1 MNEQLSALMDGEL
14 DRTQAAKVIT
24 QLGANEDQRD
34 CWETYHLMAD
44 VMRADTLDE
53 QAVCGKRRQRANAI
67 FAALADEPTVFAPSA
82 VRPKSKVIGA
92 IGMVT
97 GRGLSRGPRLAMA
110 VAASIVTVSAVG
122 IVAMKTQQS
131 GVPEGSMKLIAQQ
144 TPASVITVAAPTV
157 NVNDYLVL
165 HRQFANT
172 SGLSNY
178 KQATFSTKCNDK
190 SSAVV
195 C

>member
-24 QLGANEDQRD
+24 QLGANEEQRD

-44 VMRADTLDE
+44 VMRADTVDA

-67 FAALADEPTVFAPSA
+67 FAALADEPTVFAPRA

-92 IGMVT
+92 IGNVANLS
-97 GRGLSRGPRLAMA
+97 LSRGPRIAMA
-110 VAASIVTVSAVG
+110 VAASIMTVSAVG
-122 IVAMKTQQS
+122 VVAMKVQQGGQQDG
-131 GVPEGSMKLIAQQ
+131 GVKLMAQQ
-144 TPASVITVAAPTV
+144 APAAVITVAAPAV

-165 HRQFANT
+165 HRQFANP
-172 SGLSNY
+172 SGL
-178 KQATFSTKCNDK
+178 KQATFSTKCNAK

>member
-1 MNEQLSALMDGEL
+1 MNEHLSALMDGEL

-24 QLGANEDQRD
+24 QLGANAEQRD

-44 VMRADTLDE
+44 VMRADTVDAQDLC
-53 QAVCGKRRQRANAI
+53 AKRRQRANAI

-92 IGMVT
+92 IGTIT
-97 GRGLSRGPRLAMA
+97 GRSLSRGPRLAMA

-122 IVAMKTQQS
+122 IVAMKAQQD
-131 GVPEGSMKLIAQQ
+131 GVPEGGIKLIAQQ
-144 TPASVITVAAPTV
+144 APAAVMTVAAPAV

-172 SGLSNY
+172 SGL